1 MSWVTELAVVASVS
15 VIAGGGAIAA
25 PAPTFTRDVA
35 PLLHRQCVSC
45 HSEGQSAPFPLVTYQ
60 DVRPRARL
68 IVRVTRDGL
77 MPPWQPDAGH
87 GEFDGERRLT
97 REDIDMLA
105 RWERSGAREG
115 PPRDSLTSPPA
126 VPSGLGEPDLV
137 LWLPEPYSIPASG
150 ADQIRT
156 FVIPTSLNRP
166 RRVRALMFEPGPTAA
181 VHHANI
187 KVDTQQSSRWQDE
200 EDPGP
205 GYEGAGGRGARFPD
219 GHFLGWTHGQS
230 PRHTEDAP
238 WLLEPGADVV
248 LELHLTPT
256 GKAEVVRPVLHL
268 YFTDT
273 EPTLVPYMIRI
284 GRQDIDIP
292 AGADA
297 YWTVDRYTLP
307 VGVRVLAVQ
316 PHAHSLARELH
327 GFATLPDGSQRPLI
341 RISRWDPRWQ
351 DVYRYRAPVTLPP
364 GSILTITYR
373 FDNSQANRRNP
384 SSPPRRV
391 TFGQSAAAEMGDLWL
406 QVMTATA
413 DERQTLDRHFAPK
426 MLRDDIAGAE
436 QVLAA
441 APADPRAHTDVALCY
456 AAAGRWQD
464 ALAHLER
471 AVALAP
477 SSVGA
482 RYEFGTALLRQRR
495 FDEARAQLLEAV
507 RLTPN
512 LAAGL
517 ANLGAVEHASG
528 RLRDAVAW
536 YERALALQP
545 SDAATEYNLGRAH
558 ASLGAIGAAI
568 EHYQKSLVLAPS
580 DAITLSSLAAQ
591 LALAGD
597 TEAAVKAYRRALEHR
612 PEFLPALVDLAWL
625 LATSDPPHQRPADA
639 ITLAL
644 RASTTSGG
652 AAAVVLDTLAVAYAS
667 AGQYEEALRVG
678 REALQRARA
687 DGDGQLAE
695 RIAVRMRY
703 YESKLVR

>member
-1 MSWVTELAVVASVS
+1 M
-15 VIAGGGAIAA
+15 AA

-35 PLLHRQCVSC
+35 PLLHRHCVSC
-45 HSEGQSAPFPLVTYQ
+45 HSEGQSAPFPLVTYR

-68 IVRVTRDGL
+68 IVGVTRDGL

-97 REDIDMLA
+97 REEIDLLA
-105 RWERSGAREG
+105 RWERSGAQEG
-115 PPRDSLTSPPA
+115 PPRDSLISPP
-126 VPSGLGEPDLV
+126 VGPTGLGVPDLV
-137 LWLPEPYSIPASG
+137 LTLPEPYSILADG

-156 FVIPTSLNRP
+156 FVIPTSLDRP
-166 RRVRALMFEPGPTAA
+166 RRVRALIFEPGPTAA

-187 KVDTQQSSRWQDE
+187 KVDTQQSSRWQDD
-200 EDPGP
+200 EDAEP

-219 GHFLGWTHGQS
+219 GHFLGWTVGQS

-256 GKAEVVRPVLHL
+256 GKAEVVRPVLRL
-268 YFTDT
+268 YFTDA
-273 EPTLVPYMIRI
+273 EPSLVPYMLRV
-284 GRQDIDIP
+284 GRQDLDIP

-297 YWTVDRYTLP
+297 YWAIDHYTLP

-327 GFATLPDGSQRPLI
+327 GFATLPDGSQRSLI

-364 GSILTITYR
+364 GSVLTIKYR

-391 TFGQSAAAEMGDLWL
+391 TFGQAAAAEMGDLWL
-406 QVMTATA
+406 QVMTASVG
-413 DERQTLDRHFAPK
+413 ERQALDRHFAPK

-441 APADPRAHTDVALCY
+441 APRDPRAHTDLALCY
-456 AAAGRWQD
+456 AAAGRWHD

-482 RYEFGTALLRQRR
+482 RFEFGTALLRQRR
-495 FDEARAQLLEAV
+495 LDEARAQLLEAV
-507 RLTPN
+507 RLKPS

-528 RLRDAVAW
+528 RLREAVAW

-545 SDAATEYNLGRAH
+545 RDAATEYNLGRAH
-558 ASLGAIGAAI
+558 ASLGAIGSAI
-568 EHYQKSLVLAPS
+568 EHYRASLVLAPT
-580 DAITLSSLAAQ
+580 DPITLSSLASQ
-591 LALAGD
+591 LALAGE
-597 TEAAVKAYRRALEHR
+597 TGAAVEAYRHALELK
-612 PEFLPALVDLAWL
+612 PDFLPALVDLAWL
-625 LATSDPPHQRPADA
+625 LATSDPPHKRPTDA
-639 ITLAL
+639 IALASRARTL
-644 RASTTSGG
+644 SGTSG
-652 AAAVVLDTLAVAYAS
+652 AVVLDTLAVAHAS

-678 REALQRARA
+678 REALERARA

-695 RIAVRMRY
+695 RIAVRIRY
-703 YESKLVR
+703 YENKLAP

>member
-1 MSWVTELAVVASVS
+1 MSWVAELAVIASVS
-15 VIAGGGAIAA
+15 VIAGGGATAA
-25 PAPTFTRDVA
+25 PVPTFTSDVA
-35 PLLHRQCVSC
+35 PLLHRHCVSC
-45 HSEGQSAPFPLVTYQ
+45 HSGGRSAPFPLVSYR

-77 MPPWQPDAGH
+77 MPPWQPEVGH

-97 REDIDMLA
+97 RDEIDMLS
-105 RWERSGAREG
+105 RWERSGAQEG
-115 PPRDSLTSPPA
+115 PARDSLTSPPA
-126 VPSGLGEPDLV
+126 GPSSLGEPDLV
-137 LWLPEPYSIPASG
+137 LTLPEPYSIPASG
-150 ADQIRT
+150 PDQIRT

-166 RRVRALMFEPGPTAA
+166 RRVRALRFEPGPTAA

-187 KVDTQQSSRWQDE
+187 KVDTQQSSRWQDA
-200 EDPGP
+200 EDAEP
-205 GYEGAGGRGARFPD
+205 GYQGAAGRGARFPD
-219 GHFLGWTHGQS
+219 GHFLGWTVGQS
-230 PRHTEDAP
+230 PRHTDDAP

-256 GKAEVVRPVLHL
+256 GTAEKVRPVLQL

-273 EPTLVPYMIRI
+273 EPTLVPYMLRI

-297 YWTVDRYTLP
+297 YWTVDHYTLP

-351 DVYRYRAPVTLPP
+351 DVYRYRAPVTLPA
-364 GSILTITYR
+364 GAILTIKYR
-373 FDNSQANRRNP
+373 FDNSKANRRNP

-406 QVMTATA
+406 QVVTATA
-413 DERQTLDRHFAPK
+413 DERQVLDRHFAPK

-441 APADPRAHTDVALCY
+441 APEDPRAHTDVALCY
-456 AAAGRWQD
+456 AAAGRWDD
-464 ALAHLER
+464 ALQHLKR

-482 RYEFGTALLRQRR
+482 RYEYGTALLRQRR
-495 FDEARAQLLEAV
+495 LDEARAQLLEAV
-507 RLTPN
+507 RLKPD

-528 RLRDAVAW
+528 RPRDAVAW

-545 SDAATEYNLGRAH
+545 RDAATEYNLGRAH
-558 ASLGAIGAAI
+558 ASLGAIGEAI
-568 EHYQKSLVLAPS
+568 AHYRLSLVLAPS
-580 DAITLSSLAAQ
+580 NPITLSSLAAQ

-597 TEAAVKAYRRALEHR
+597 TEAAVEAYQRTLALS
-612 PEFLPALVDLAWL
+612 PDFLPALVDLAWL
-625 LATSDPPHQRPADA
+625 FATSDPPHKRSADA

-644 RASTTSGG
+644 RARKASGA

-678 REALQRARA
+678 REALERARA
-687 DGDGQLAE
+687 DGDQQLAE
-695 RIAVRMRY
+695 RIAVRIRY